1 MTFLPLRIACTLA
14 TTLFL
19 SGPILASEPI
29 VLGSPLK
36 CEFGVDCFVQNF
48 VDHDAGPAARDF
60 RCGARS
66 YNTHNGTDFRVPNDR
81 MRKTGVEVLSMAAG
95 RVARTRDGVD
105 DISIRVGGREAVK
118 GKECGNAAVIE
129 HADGWSTQYC
139 HMAKGSVRVK
149 PGDSVTAGQPIGL
162 VGLSGD
168 TEFSHVHV
176 SFRQG
181 NKIVDPYAYGA
192 PADSCGGGTS
202 LWDPKIAPAVAYKD
216 GEVMNFGFTSALPT
230 METIETGE
238 IQDKRIA
245 PNEQL
250 LVYVRV
256 IGLKAGDIQSL
267 VIRDPSGS
275 AVVNHSAAPS
285 ASDRAQQFISA
296 GRRAQASAW
305 PPGDY
310 TAVYT
315 LTRGGKAVITK
326 NFTATMPDK

>member
-1 MTFLPLRIACTLA
+1 M
-14 TTLFL
+14 
-19 SGPILASEPI
+19 
-29 VLGSPLK
+29 
-36 CEFGVDCFVQNF
+36 QNF
-48 VDHDAGPAARDF
+48 VDHDAGPAVRDF
-60 RCGARS
+60 KCGGRT

-81 MRKTGVEVLSMAAG
+81 MRKTGVEVLSMAPG

-105 DISIRVGGREAVK
+105 DISIRVGGREAVR
-118 GKECGNAAVIE
+118 GKECGNAVVIE

-162 VGLSGD
+162 VGELSGD
-168 TEFSHVHV
+168 TRS
-176 SFRQG
+176 S
-181 NKIVDPYAYGA
+181 
-192 PADSCGGGTS
+192 GTS
-202 LWDPKIAPAVAYKD
+202 TSASGRVTGSSTRMPMAYLPSPAAAEPRLRDPKIAEAVAYKD
-216 GEVMNFGFTSALPT
+216 GEIMNFGFSSAIPA
-230 METIETGE
+230 MEMIETGE
-238 IQDKRIA
+238 IQDKQIA

-275 AVVNHSAAPS
+275 PIVNHTAAPS
-285 ASDRAQQFISA
+285 AGDRAQQFISA
-296 GRRAQASAW
+296 GRRAQATRW
-305 PPGDY
+305 PPGEY

-326 NFTATMPDK
+326 NFSATMPDK